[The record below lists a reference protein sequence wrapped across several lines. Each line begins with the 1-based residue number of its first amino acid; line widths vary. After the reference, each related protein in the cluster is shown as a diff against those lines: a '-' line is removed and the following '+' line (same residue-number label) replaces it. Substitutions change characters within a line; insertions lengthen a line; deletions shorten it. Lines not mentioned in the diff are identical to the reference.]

1 MHECSSCPL
10 HGDLAQ
16 MGLDVGKWDY
26 VVALAGNPNTGK
38 SSVFNSLTGLKQHT
52 GNWPGKTVTRAEGG
66 YKFNNRRYKLVDL
79 PGPYS
84 LLSATQD
91 EEIARDFI
99 LFGRP
104 DCTVVVT
111 DATCLERNLNLVLQV
126 LEIADKVVV
135 CVNMMDEART
145 RGVQI
150 DVDALA
156 RDLGVPV
163 VATVARTGQ
172 GLQDLTATVAGVAQG
187 DIGTSPHRLLRDG
200 EFQDAVTELLP
211 LIERAAPGLPNARW
225 VAIRILDGDRRVREA
240 LTSGELARVA
250 ARQEEK
256 PATLIPLIAL
266 QGAQ

>member
-1 MHECSSCPL
+1 
-10 HGDLAQ
+10 
-16 MGLDVGKWDY
+16 
-26 VVALAGNPNTGK
+26 
-38 SSVFNSLTGLKQHT
+38 
-52 GNWPGKTVTRAEGG
+52 
-66 YKFNNRRYKLVDL
+66 
-79 PGPYS
+79 
-84 LLSATQD
+84 
-91 EEIARDFI
+91 
-99 LFGRP
+99 
-104 DCTVVVT
+104 
-111 DATCLERNLNLVLQV
+111 V

-150 DVDALA
+150 DVDALS

-172 GLQDLTATVAGVAQG
+172 GLHDLTATVAGVAQG
-187 DIGTSPHRLLRDG
+187 DIATSPHRLLRDG

-211 LIERAAPGLPNARW
+211 LIERAAPGLPNAHW

-256 PATLIPLIAL
+256 PATVMPLISL